1 MSFQIERLL
10 GDSLADLSLA
20 NQPFKVFGRFLPT
33 YQDQEQSY
41 KIEEF
46 DAPSWMSFPDDD
58 YNPKTIADSVYALT
72 AYDEGDCIGVM
83 IFNKDDFGYRYF
95 DHIRTNYH

>member
-1 MSFQIERLL
+1 M
-10 GDSLADLSLA
+10 
-20 NQPFKVFGRFLPT
+20 T
-33 YQDQEQSY
+33 
-41 KIEEF
+41 
-46 DAPSWMSFPDDD
+46 FPDDD

-95 DHIRTNYH
+95 DHIRTDYH